1 MWCDQ
6 LLLALNEQ
14 KHLHQYFILFN
25 SELLTFLSRNN
36 VVNNTDCLVTVKC
49 SAGKRWILKP
59 PTQSNG
65 RLSWTSVAPQ
75 QDNIPSDTTKTAQ
88 EHDKELKMS
97 TLTPDPLDPN
107 PKEHWVT
114 KSDPCRPHLQSTGI
128 QASASEL
135 CLSGCKPPPWF

>member
-1 MWCDQ
+1 M
-6 LLLALNEQ
+6 
-14 KHLHQYFILFN
+14 
-25 SELLTFLSRNN
+25 
-36 VVNNTDCLVTVKC
+36 
-49 SAGKRWILKP
+49 
-59 PTQSNG
+59 
-65 RLSWTSVAPQ
+65 APQ

-135 CLSGCKPPPWF
+135 CLSGCKPPPWFLKMPKHLDVLRTCASLCAIFVLS